1 MARNE
6 PSINTN
12 NLTAVQLMELD
23 SCTRCGECVEW
34 CPTYD
39 ASNKDPG
46 LAPRDK
52 ILRWRQYMNKSY
64 GLRARLFGPRA
75 IPEEEIEQFKD
86 DLYKCSTC
94 GMCGTVCESGI
105 NTIELWESMRAN
117 LVKRGNGPYGKQGMF
132 VKLIGEYMNPYMAD
146 PKDRLSWIPDDVK
159 IADKADILYF
169 GGCTAE
175 LRQKKLAFA
184 TARVL
189 NHLGIE
195 FTMMGED
202 EVCCCSAL
210 IRTGQYEI
218 EDIAREAAR
227 KNVDGIKARGATKVL
242 YACAGCYRTSLIDWP
257 RLLGEEMPFEI
268 IHIAEFL
275 EGLIKEGKL
284 EWVKPFDNRV
294 ITYHD
299 PCHMGR
305 HVGVYD
311 APRFVIENIP
321 GLNFVEMDR
330 IKENQRCCGA
340 GGGVK
345 AGVPDLALG
354 IAESRV
360 QDALAKKPD
369 ILSSACPFCKRN
381 LCDGRDS
388 LGLTPDEME
397 VEDLIVLTAEA
408 LGISLA
414 DCEDQAH

>member
-1 MARNE
+1 MMKGE

-12 NLTAVQLMELD
+12 NLTAVQLMEID
-23 SCTRCGECVEW
+23 ACVRCGECVKW

-52 ILRWRQYMNKSY
+52 ILRWGQFMNKSY
-64 GLRARLFGPRA
+64 GLRARLFGPKA
-75 IPEEEIEQFKD
+75 IPEEDIAQFKD
-86 DLYKCSTC
+86 DVYKCTTC
-94 GMCGTVCESGI
+94 GMCATVCEVGI

-132 VKLIGEYMNPYMAD
+132 VKLIGEYSNPYMAD
-146 PKDRLSWIPDDVK
+146 NKDRLKWIPDDVK
-159 IADKADILYF
+159 IADKAEILYF

-175 LRQKKLAFA
+175 LRQQKLAFA

-195 FTMMGED
+195 FAMLGED

-210 IRTGQYEI
+210 VRTGQHEI
-218 EDIAREAAR
+218 EDIARRAAR
-227 KNVDGIKARGATKVL
+227 KNVDGIVAKGAKTVL

-257 RLLGEEMPFEI
+257 RLLNEEMPFKI
-268 IHIAEFL
+268 VHITEFL
-275 EGLIKEGKL
+275 EDLIKEGKL
-284 EWVKPFDNRV
+284 EWKKPFDNLTV
-294 ITYHD
+294 TYHD
-299 PCHMGR
+299 PCHLGR
-305 HVGVYD
+305 HVGVYEP
-311 APRFVIENIP
+311 PRFVLNAIP
-321 GLNFVEMDR
+321 GLNLKEMDR

-354 IAESRV
+354 VAETRV
-360 QDALAKKPD
+360 QDALAKNPD

-381 LCDGRDS
+381 LSDGRDS
-388 LGLTPDEME
+388 LGADELV
-397 VEDLIVLTAEA
+397 VEDVIVLTAEA
-408 LGISLA
+408 LGISLD
-414 DCEDQAH
+414 DCVES